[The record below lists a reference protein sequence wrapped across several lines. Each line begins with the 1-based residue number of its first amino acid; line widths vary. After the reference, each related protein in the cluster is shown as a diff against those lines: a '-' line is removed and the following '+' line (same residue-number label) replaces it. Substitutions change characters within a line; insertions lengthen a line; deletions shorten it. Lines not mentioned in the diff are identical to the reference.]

1 MKECFCSIFDTRE
14 ERIIEEDGRVFRR
27 LICNICG
34 CVLDSKLESENEALG
49 QERRISGEMGGETF
63 SC

>member
-14 ERIIEEDGRVFRR
+14 ERIIEEDGRVIRR

-34 CVLDSKLESENEALG
+34 CVLDSKMENDSGVLKKSSRASGERGGEALS
-49 QERRISGEMGGETF
+49 I
-63 SC
+63 